1 MNNEY
6 DFGFSL
12 MSEDEIKENEK
23 LLENAILSE
32 SAKLKAMRD
41 MVMPLL
47 INLMKNPE
55 KEYIYWPDRKEKVEA
70 FIKKLDSFLG
80 SK

>member
-47 INLMKNPE
+47 INLKKNPE